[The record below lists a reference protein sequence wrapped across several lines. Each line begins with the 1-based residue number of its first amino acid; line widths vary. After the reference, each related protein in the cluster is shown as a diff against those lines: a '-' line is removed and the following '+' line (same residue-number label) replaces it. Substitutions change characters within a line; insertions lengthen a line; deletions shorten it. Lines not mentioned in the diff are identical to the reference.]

1 MKEYIEREA
10 AVEFIR
16 SYRCS
21 TDVAIH
27 MEQHLNEIP
36 AADVRPAVKA
46 KWVYTN
52 MSRLV
57 CSNCGNPVAFS
68 LKADGWYHGDF
79 CPNCGARMEE
89 S

>member
-1 MKEYIEREA
+1 MPEYIEREVV
-10 AVEFIR
+10 VEFIR

-36 AADVRPAVKA
+36 AADVRPVVLCRDCKHRFNYPICAYRGDD
-46 KWVYTN
+46 WF
-52 MSRLV
+52 
-57 CSNCGNPVAFS
+57 CGYGE
-68 LKADGWYHGDF
+68 K
-79 CPNCGARMEE
+79 REE